1 LAWRL
6 EEGFTHAFLYSRRIE
21 VLSGIYADDPYL
33 GGARAKG
40 NGAAPE
46 GGADHD
52 DDPVKVSI
60 ACAWFRLLM
69 EIEDTQPNADNTKG
83 SVQIEGTTE
92 RELYDEYC
100 SSLQEADVAAGHVLT
115 FCEFKRLW
123 GSRFDEVAIVK
134 AKNLLSKVAV
144 CH

>member
-1 LAWRL
+1 MAWRL
-6 EEGFTHAFLYSRRIE
+6 EEGFTHAFVYSRRTE

-33 GGARAKG
+33 GGARVKG

-46 GGADHD
+46 GDADHD

-83 SVQIEGTTE
+83 SVQIKSKGRLSGSSTTSTA
-92 RELYDEYC
+92 RPFKRPTWQLATSSPSVSLSAYGGAASTRWLSSRPRT
-100 SSLQEADVAAGHVLT
+100 SSL
-115 FCEFKRLW
+115 R
-123 GSRFDEVAIVK
+123 
-134 AKNLLSKVAV
+134 
-144 CH
+144 